1 MRTRFARR
9 LEALFPEKRLFLKS
23 DDATRFVRLTSGTQ
37 AVLAVGGVGLLGW
50 TTFASA
56 MVLIAALGAGDSR
69 DQALRDQQIDRKSVV

>member
-1 MRTRFARR
+1 
-9 LEALFPEKRLFLKS
+9 
-23 DDATRFVRLTSGTQ
+23 SGTQ

-69 DQALRDQQIDRKSVV
+69 DQALRDQQMYAERLNALSEERDARAAEARAAQERFAAALQK